1 MEVVIEFVI
10 AMMPL
15 LAFPLITG
23 WTALSFNREF
33 WPWFFAGLFLPF
45 IGVVI
50 ILCLP
55 VKRRKVQEPT
65 LKPVSSEEIFDR
77 ALELEEP
84 RRIGESE
91 VQFSAR
97 A

>member
-1 MEVVIEFVI
+1 MKILIEFFL

-23 WTALSFNREF
+23 WIALNFNRAF
-33 WPWFFAGLFLPF
+33 WPWFVAGLFFPL

-55 VKRRKVQEPT
+55 VKGRKVQEPT

>member
-1 MEVVIEFVI
+1 MEVLIGFVI
-10 AMMPL
+10 AMSQL
-15 LAFPLITG
+15 LTFSVITG
-23 WTALSFNREF
+23 WAALSLNRKF
-33 WPWFFAGLFLPF
+33 WPWFVVGLFLPF

-55 VKRRKVQEPT
+55 VKKKKVQQPL
-65 LKPVSSEEIFDR
+65 LKSVISEEIFDQ

-84 RRIGESE
+84 VRINRSE
-91 VQFSAR
+91 IQFSTR

>member
-1 MEVVIEFVI
+1 MEVLIEFVF

-23 WTALSFNREF
+23 WVALSFNREF
-33 WPWFFAGLFLPF
+33 WPWFFTGLFFPF
-45 IGVVI
+45 IGVVVL
-50 ILCLP
+50 LCLP
-55 VKRRKVQEPT
+55 AKEKKVQQSL

-77 ALELEEP
+77 VLELEEP
-84 RRIGESE
+84 RRIIGSE

>member
-77 ALELEEP
+77 VLELKEP
-84 RRIGESE
+84 GRINGSE

>member
-1 MEVVIEFVI
+1 MKVVFEFVI

-23 WTALSFNREF
+23 WIALSFNREF
-33 WPWFFAGLFLPF
+33 WPWFVAGLFLPL

-55 VKRRKVQEPT
+55 GKDKKVQQPL
-65 LKPVSSEEIFDR
+65 LKPVSSEEIFDPV
-77 ALELEEP
+77 LELEEP
-84 RRIGESE
+84 RRINGSE

>member
-1 MEVVIEFVI
+1 MEVLNGFVI
-10 AMMPL
+10 AMIPL
-15 LAFPLITG
+15 LTFALMTG
-23 WTALSFNREF
+23 WAAWSLNRKF
-33 WPWFFAGLFLPF
+33 WPWFVAGLFLPF

-55 VKRRKVQEPT
+55 ANEKKVQQAL

-77 ALELEEP
+77 VLELEEP
-84 RRIGESE
+84 RRINGSE

>member
-1 MEVVIEFVI
+1 MKVLIEFVI

-23 WTALSFNREF
+23 WIALSFNREF
-33 WPWFFAGLFLPF
+33 WPWFFAGLFFPF
-45 IGVVI
+45 IGVVV

-55 VKRRKVQEPT
+55 EKKKKIQRALLR
-65 LKPVSSEEIFDR
+65 PVSSEEIFDR
-77 ALELEEP
+77 VLELEQP
-84 RRIGESE
+84 VRIDGIG
-91 VQFSAR
+91 VQYSAR